1 MLSKS
6 QLWFFAE
13 NGFVIVEHFVPVDL
27 VNAAKTRIEPL
38 FRGEFETSIQPDEW
52 NWREGISPANHTRQ
66 ICNGWKSDLNIAR
79 IVLRQAVGQYAAQ
92 LMNWPGARINQDNV
106 IWKPPGAQALGFHQ
120 DNAYQDWIVPASM
133 LSCWMTMDDTRA
145 DGGTIEY
152 VPGSH
157 RWPVAEKIRQ
167 FHAPDD
173 YHEALKQA
181 AAQRNIGDYK
191 IVKIEINAG
200 DAVFH
205 HGAIWH
211 GSGPNN
217 SDQPR
222 RSLVS
227 HCMSSEARF
236 HDTITTP
243 IYSRYKLAGST
254 TMDESFFPI
263 LWLDGEE
270 RSDFLANYLSGRNT
284 FSQ

>member
-1 MLSKS
+1 MLSES
-6 QLWFFAE
+6 QQNFFDE
-13 NGFVIVEHFVPVDL
+13 NGYVIVENFVPSDL
-27 VNAAKTRIEPL
+27 VSAAKTRFEPL
-38 FRGEFETSIQPDEW
+38 FRGEFGTGIQPDEW
-52 NWREGISPANHTRQ
+52 NWREGVSPADHTRQ
-66 ICNGWKSDLNIAR
+66 ICNGWKSDRTIAR
-79 IVLRQAVGQYAAQ
+79 VVLREAVGQCAAQ
-92 LMNWPGARINQDNV
+92 LMDWPGARINQDNV
-106 IWKPPGAQALGFHQ
+106 IWKPPSAKPLGFHQ

-133 LSCWMTMDDTRA
+133 LTCWMTMDDTRA

-181 AAQRNIGDYK
+181 AAERGIANYD
-191 IVKIEINAG
+191 IVKIEISAG

-205 HGAIWH
+205 HGATWH
-211 GSGPNN
+211 GSGANHSN
-217 SDQPR
+217 QPR

-243 IYSRYKLAGST
+243 VYSRYKLADST
-254 TMDESFFPI
+254 VMDEGVFPV
-263 LWLDGEE
+263 LWASTGG
-270 RSDFLANYLSGRNT
+270 RSDFLSDYLSDT
-284 FSQ
+284 DT